1 MAIVHSVHMTQ
12 PDIDRERS
20 LDIDQEREPRA
31 FSFPSR
37 SRLNGQGSLR
47 ALLLERTEPDVN
59 AAGVMGAWRP
69 SDRSEP

>member
-1 MAIVHSVHMTQ
+1 MRTASDSDH
-12 PDIDRERS
+12 DRERS

-37 SRLNGQGSLR
+37 SRLTGQGSLR